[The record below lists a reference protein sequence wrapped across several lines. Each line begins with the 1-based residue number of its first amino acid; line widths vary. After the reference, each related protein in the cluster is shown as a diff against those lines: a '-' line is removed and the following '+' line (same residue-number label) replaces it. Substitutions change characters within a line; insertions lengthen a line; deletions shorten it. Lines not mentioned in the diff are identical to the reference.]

1 MSSTGALALADI
13 PERLLVL
20 GGGYVGL
27 ELGMVYAALG
37 SRVSLVELQD
47 RLLMGVDSDLVASL
61 RKRLNSVFETISL
74 RTRVTAMNED

>member
-37 SRVSLVELQD
+37 SRISLVELQD
-47 RLLMGVDSDLVASL
+47 RLLMGVDADS
-61 RKRLNSVFETISL
+61 
-74 RTRVTAMNED
+74 